1 LISWNVDVLLRLLKQ
16 IVARRR
22 AVAKTKLGG
31 SFAINSSRRQSLNV
45 SLSGTGIGVETG
57 VTVIDEVCEVITLP
71 KLDTRVAKAQED
83 AEAIELDKQVIAE
96 LNEYV

>member
-1 LISWNVDVLLRLLKQ
+1 LLKQ

-22 AVAKTKLGG
+22 AVAKTKIGG
-31 SFAINSSRRQSLNV
+31 SFVIHSSRRQSLNV
-45 SLSGTGIGVETG
+45 SLSGLGMESLHGT
-57 VTVIDEVCEVITLP
+57 TVIDEVREVITLP

-83 AEAIELDKQVIAE
+83 VESIELEKKVIEE

>member
-16 IVARRR
+16 VVARRR
-22 AVAKTKLGG
+22 AEAKIKLGG
-31 SFAINSSRRQSLNV
+31 SFAIHSSRRQSLNA
-45 SLSGTGIGVETG
+45 SLSNVGVDIG